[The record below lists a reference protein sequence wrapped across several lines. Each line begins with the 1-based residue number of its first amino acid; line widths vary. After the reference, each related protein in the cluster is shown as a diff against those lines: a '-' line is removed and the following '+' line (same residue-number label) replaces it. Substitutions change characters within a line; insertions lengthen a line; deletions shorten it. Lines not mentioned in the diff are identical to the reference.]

1 LTMLSAQPYYRKEPT
16 MATEPY
22 DQIKERFARIC
33 EQHDLMGQD
42 VTVRARTLSTE
53 EAIGDPEA
61 DDFPLQQGR
70 ERLMQADFSGALG
83 QAFTDR
89 FGDFKGP
96 LREILAMP
104 LENNYRRAIFVAT
117 VNAVMRHLGLADKT
131 VHCKDKGPA
140 DCASA
145 LAGFLAEEYGD
156 IKILQVGFQPAMV
169 EALVKRFDY
178 RIVDMDPDNI
188 GTEKRGARIEGP
200 EATAGAIKWA
210 DLLLVTGTTVVNGTI
225 EQFLTD
231 TPVLFYGTTIAGAA
245 ELMGWPRFCA
255 RGT

>member
-1 LTMLSAQPYYRKEPT
+1 MS
-16 MATEPY
+16 TELY
-22 DQIKERFARIC
+22 DQLKERFGRIC
-33 EQHDLMGQD
+33 QQHDLMDQD
-42 VTVRARTLSTE
+42 VTVKARTLSTE

-70 ERLMQADFSGALG
+70 ERLMQADFKGSFG

-89 FGDFKGP
+89 YGDFSGT
-96 LREILAMP
+96 LRQILAMP
-104 LENNYRRAIFVAT
+104 LENNYRRAIFTAT
-117 VNAVMRHLGLADKT
+117 LNAVMRHLGLADKT
-131 VHCKDKGPA
+131 IHCRDKGPA
-140 DCASA
+140 DCATS

-169 EALVKRFDY
+169 EVLAKKFSY
-178 RIVDMDPDNI
+178 RIVDMDKDNI

-210 DLLLVTGTTVVNGTI
+210 DLLLVTGTTLVNGTI

-255 RGT
+255 CGT

>member
-1 LTMLSAQPYYRKEPT
+1 

-131 VHCKDKGPA
+131 VG
-140 DCASA
+140 S
-145 LAGFLAEEYGD
+145 
-156 IKILQVGFQPAMV
+156 V
-169 EALVKRFDY
+169 
-178 RIVDMDPDNI
+178 
-188 GTEKRGARIEGP
+188 EKRRP
-200 EATAGAIKWA
+200 
-210 DLLLVTGTTVVNGTI
+210 
-225 EQFLTD
+225 
-231 TPVLFYGTTIAGAA
+231 
-245 ELMGWPRFCA
+245 
-255 RGT
+255 

>member
-1 LTMLSAQPYYRKEPT
+1 MSTKL
-16 MATEPY
+16 Y
-22 DQIKERFARIC
+22 DQIKERFGRLC
-33 EQHDLMGQD
+33 QQHDLMDQS
-42 VTVRARTLSTE
+42 VAVKARTLSAK

-70 ERLMQADFSGALG
+70 ERLMQADFMGVFG
-83 QAFTDR
+83 QAFTDQYGN
-89 FGDFKGP
+89 FEGP
-96 LREILAMP
+96 LRQILTMP
-104 LENNYRRAIFVAT
+104 LENNYRRAILTAT
-117 VNAVMRHLGLADKT
+117 INAVMRHLGLADKT
-131 VHCKDKGPA
+131 VHCRDKGPA
-140 DCASA
+140 DCAAA

-169 EALVKRFDY
+169 EALAKRFDY

-188 GTEKRGARIEGP
+188 GTEKRGALIEGP
-200 EATAGAIKWA
+200 DATADAIKWA

-255 RGT
+255 CGT